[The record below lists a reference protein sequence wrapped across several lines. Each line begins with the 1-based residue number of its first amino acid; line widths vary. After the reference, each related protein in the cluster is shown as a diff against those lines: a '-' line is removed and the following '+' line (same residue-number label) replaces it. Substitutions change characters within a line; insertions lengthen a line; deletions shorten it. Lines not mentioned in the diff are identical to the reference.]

1 MRYLL
6 RPGLSGWAQV
16 NYPYGASVNDSN
28 IKLSFDLYYISNYS
42 FWLDLLSFLEHRL
55 VVNARGSKAL
65 LVYVRSFYFV
75 EKFFKKIGDVKV
87 SILNNRKLNC

>member
-28 IKLSFDLYYISNYS
+28 IKLSFDIYYISNYS
-42 FWLDLLSFLEHRL
+42 FWLDLLIFFRTLRL
-55 VVNARGSKAL
+55 VVNARGSKP
-65 LVYVRSFYFV
+65 YS
-75 EKFFKKIGDVKV
+75 
-87 SILNNRKLNC
+87 SM